1 VSVPL
6 DADPAVQYRFGSFVL
21 SPPRRVL
28 LQDGV
33 EVRLIPRYFDLLRLL
48 IERRDEAVH
57 RQEIFDRVWTDVIV
71 SDAALSQAIRTLRRA
86 LGDDA
91 REPSFIRTVSR
102 YGYQFVYRDVTVEPA
117 GSLSRALGTAEQ
129 IPADDGTLTPET
141 TGLPPDDRLLAAG
154 LDALEPLILRLVDPL
169 ATDEERRDAA
179 EQLHALGTAEA
190 LRRLESQPERGR
202 ARAIL
207 RDARWDVPGAGDVPL
222 GSGGD
227 WLRSIAAIIWL
238 RLNRA
243 RRLAAR
249 RWFAAAMGGAVA
261 GTIGGAVGGL
271 ALLLLPASL
280 APAGVVIA
288 LALVG
293 ALAGTVGGAG
303 VGAGLA
309 AAEALARSQRAI
321 ALVACGGVGGALAGS
336 LAHAITRMVL
346 TTMFGRDLPS
356 LGGGPEGL
364 AIGVAA
370 GLGYALATA
379 RVHGGGMATPHGA
392 ERIRTAIVAGGACAA
407 AGLLLALA
415 DRHLVAASLDAM
427 AERFAGSS
435 VGLTPIARALG
446 EGDLRPMTRT
456 AASAFE
462 GFLFGSGVVLGL
474 TRRSVP
480 RR

>member
-1 VSVPL
+1 MRGSRRSSGPCRDTATSSCTATSPWSL
-6 DADPAVQYRFGSFVL
+6 PARSRVRWAQPNRFQ
-21 SPPRRVL
+21 P
-28 LQDGV
+28 
-33 EVRLIPRYFDLLRLL
+33 
-48 IERRDEAVH
+48 
-57 RQEIFDRVWTDVIV
+57 
-71 SDAALSQAIRTLRRA
+71 
-86 LGDDA
+86 
-91 REPSFIRTVSR
+91 
-102 YGYQFVYRDVTVEPA
+102 
-117 GSLSRALGTAEQ
+117 
-129 IPADDGTLTPET
+129 T
-141 TGLPPDDRLLAAG
+141 TGPSRQRLRASRRTTGCRLHG

-179 EQLHALGTAEA
+179 EQLHALGTVEA
-190 LRRLESQPERGR
+190 LRRLESQPGHGR

-261 GTIGGAVGGL
+261 GTIGGALGGL

-336 LAHAITRMVL
+336 LAHAIT
-346 TTMFGRDLPS
+346 
-356 LGGGPEGL
+356 
-364 AIGVAA
+364 
-370 GLGYALATA
+370 
-379 RVHGGGMATPHGA
+379 PHGA
-392 ERIRTAIVAGGACAA
+392 DDDVRPGPAVARGRSRRARDRRCCRPRVRGWRPRAFMGAGWPHRTAPNGFRTAIVAGGACAA